1 MSRVSHCTVLIN
13 NCQLQ
18 RGCLSENS
26 IKTVIVCKIKTPK
39 YNAKLGINHMP
50 GRKKKLSKWLSSR
63 VKPKGMLNISNKLF
77 FLQCLQAVCAK
88 GLLKKGGKKAAA
100 LACTWTTQQHQE
112 AISLHKNQ
120 NFNTKNEHLL
130 LPRLLSSQSQS
141 QTRTT
146 EKPNQAPTCCDIGS
160 PEES

>member
-77 FLQCLQAVCAK
+77 FLQCLQAVYAK
-88 GLLKKGGKKAAA
+88 RTFKKGGKKSSSFSMHMNHTATPRSYKPPQKSKLQHKKRTLA
-100 LACTWTTQQHQE
+100 LTPSFE
-112 AISLHKNQ
+112 
-120 NFNTKNEHLL
+120 
-130 LPRLLSSQSQS
+130 QS
-141 QTRTT
+141 
-146 EKPNQAPTCCDIGS
+146 EPKPNKNYGEA
-160 PEES
+160 